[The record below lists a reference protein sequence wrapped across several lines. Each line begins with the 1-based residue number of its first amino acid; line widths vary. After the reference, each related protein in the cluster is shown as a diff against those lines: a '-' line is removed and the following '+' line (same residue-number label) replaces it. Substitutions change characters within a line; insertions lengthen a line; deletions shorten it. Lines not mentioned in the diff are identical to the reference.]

1 MASPY
6 KRGSSGYSE
15 ADEAAAN
22 RYARMERR
30 VSSDVLRRKTA
41 GEKGLVMTASEVKSR
56 AKNAKD
62 NYLKNLT
69 TERGRQLNREN
80 EEFVRKTDLP
90 KANSI
95 EQYRAEKQAGDPY
108 ALNMSFEAWKNLD

>member
-22 RYARMERR
+22 RVSRLEKR
-30 VSSDVLRRKTA
+30 VSSDVLRRKMG
-41 GEKGLVMTASEVKSR
+41 GEKGLHMSQSEVEIR
-56 AKNAKD
+56 TRNAKN
-62 NYLKNLT
+62 NYLQNLST
-69 TERGRQLNREN
+69 QEGREINRKN
-80 EEFVRKTDLP
+80 EEFVRATDLP

-95 EQYRAEKQAGDPY
+95 EQYRAEKKAGDPY
-108 ALNMSFEAWKNLD
+108 ALNLSFEAWKNLD